1 MNRALG
7 TCVPILK
14 GLTFMSLRSLRE
26 KGKISREKKKLRKKN
41 VKLSKFDK
49 KHKFTE

>member
-26 KGKISREKKKLRKKN
+26 KGKISRKKKFKKKN
-41 VKLSKFDK
+41 VKLSKFGK

>member
-14 GLTFMSLRSLRE
+14 GLTFMSLMSLRE
-26 KGKISREKKKLRKKN
+26 KGKISREKKFKK
-41 VKLSKFDK
+41 K
-49 KHKFTE
+49 KCQT